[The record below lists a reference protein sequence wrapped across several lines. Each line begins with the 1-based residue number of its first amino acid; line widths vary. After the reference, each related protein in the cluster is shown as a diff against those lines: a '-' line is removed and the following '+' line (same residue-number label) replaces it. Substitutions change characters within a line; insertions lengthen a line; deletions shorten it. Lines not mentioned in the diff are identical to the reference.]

1 MSARDKQLSH
11 LSIFFKSTSILTGSN
26 FCIKNLTIFHEYL
39 LTITGNVVNDTC
51 SFINPFLE
59 EEKKGVT

>member
-26 FCIKNLTIFHEYL
+26 FFIKNLTIFHEYL
-39 LTITGNVVNDTC
+39 IQEKFEDTK
-51 SFINPFLE
+51 SVISSRKSKRDILFN
-59 EEKKGVT
+59 